1 MFSKHDDLPYFD
13 ETGNAYVSEIL
24 RQDAYIRR
32 GGKLSPPQKIKY
44 DNRVAMLAERLALI
58 HNAVQEDAEA
68 LKDYMISIE
77 ETHRAGLLPKEVYF
91 RFKEELGKM
100 EPHQDLIS
108 ERERDRQRVI
118 RGGVK
123 TEESSLT
130 DLSVDQ
136 LLAMHLQGEITREVL
151 FAQFQKRENAGL
163 KLQRIER
170 DLWGR
175 YRSWV
180 SEQRRKRRSHGR
192 NE

>member
-1 MFSKHDDLPYFD
+1 MFSKNEDLPYFD
-13 ETGNAYVSEIL
+13 ETGNAYVHEIL

-32 GGKLSPPQKIKY
+32 GGKLSPAQKIKY

-58 HNAVQEDAEA
+58 HNAVQEDPEA
-68 LKDYMISIE
+68 LKDYMVSIE
-77 ETHRAGLLPKEVYF
+77 ETHRVGRLPKEVYF
-91 RFKEELGKM
+91 RFKEELGKL
-100 EPHQDLIS
+100 EPNQPLIS

-118 RGGVK
+118 RGGMR
-123 TEESSLT
+123 TEESNLT

-136 LLAMHLQGEITREVL
+136 LLEMHTQGEITREIL

-163 KLQRIER
+163 KLQRMER

-180 SEQRRKRRSHGR
+180 SEQRRRRRSPR
-192 NE
+192 